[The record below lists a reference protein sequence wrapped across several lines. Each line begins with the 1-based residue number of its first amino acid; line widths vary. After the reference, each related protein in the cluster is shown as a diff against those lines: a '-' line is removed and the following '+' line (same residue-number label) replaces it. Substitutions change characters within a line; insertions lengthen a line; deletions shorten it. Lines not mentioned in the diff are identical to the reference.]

1 MALFCQFCDLLLFGV
16 LLNQVG
22 QFGEQRSGYVLQ
34 NALLKF
40 DSESLVFLVVKFDE
54 KLGCVERGTV
64 RIPLDEVL
72 ETLRVFEDGAQT
84 AQRDSLQRILTP
96 FKQIKQNL
104 DSLNV
109 EQVEFRPFVSKNG
122 VLEAGERSEQVGG
135 GIARLVDLQ
144 LHQVVFKR
152 FNSVA
157 SAEHLLVFTTLLRH
171 VRKDVECQFADV
183 QGARLRLTLNNLNQS
198 LNQVALLKRQFENVE
213 E

>member
-40 DSESLVFLVVKFDE
+40 DSETLVFLVVKFDE

-157 SAEHLLVFTTLLRH
+157 SAEHLLVFATLLRH

-183 QGARLRLTLNNLNQS
+183 EGARLRLTLNNLNQS

>member
-1 MALFCQFCDLLLFGV
+1 MALFSQFCDVLLFGV
-16 LLNQVG
+16 LLNQVR

-34 NALLKF
+34 NALLKLN
-40 DSESLVFLVVKFDE
+40 SETLVFLVVEFDE
-54 KLGCVERGTV
+54 KLGCVERRTM

-72 ETLRVFEDGAQT
+72 ETLGVFEDGAQT
-84 AQRDSLQRILTP
+84 AQSDSLQRILTP

-109 EQVEFRPFVSKNG
+109 EQVEFRAFVSKNG
-122 VLEAGERSEQVGG
+122 VLEAGEGGQKVGG
-135 GIARLVDLQ
+135 GIAGLVDLQ
-144 LHQVVFKR
+144 LDQVVFKR

-157 SAEHLLVFTTLLRH
+157 SAEHLLVFTTLLGH

-183 QGARLRLTLNNLNQS
+183 EGARLGLTLNNLNES
-198 LNQVALLKRQFENVE
+198 LNQVALLKRQLENVE